1 MAFPPLNEDP
11 AACHSA
17 GRYYIVIGIDA
28 YPTKEDVLRGCV
40 SDATK
45 IFGFLTQNLGIPTD
59 HISLLLGTTASLSSF
74 NRASGMARIARATR
88 ANIIEAL
95 LGHSTNSQI
104 QKGDNVIIYFS
115 GHGAVYRCKD
125 HPGYGPDSPS
135 STGTIEA
142 LCPMDR
148 RARAR
153 GFRLGR
159 SKPIPDISDRELST
173 ILTEI
178 SRTKGHHITVIL
190 DCCHSGLTR
199 GIQVRGSE
207 AVVCEAKAL
216 SATTSIADMF
226 EAADKRLGRLKTDD
240 GSPRYPSISGGD
252 WTPDIP
258 ENSHVVL
265 AACQAYE
272 YAAEVQLAD
281 NLDSKSERHNGC
293 FTLALISSL
302 KSIIRDPASLNS
314 ELPTYV

>member
-1 MAFPPLNEDP
+1 AV
-11 AACHSA
+11 
-17 GRYYIVIGIDA
+17 VIGIDA

-88 ANIIEAL
+88 PPWSLYEF
-95 LGHSTNSQI
+95 QI

-190 DCCHSGLTR
+190 DC
-199 GIQVRGSE
+199 
-207 AVVCEAKAL
+207 
-216 SATTSIADMF
+216 
-226 EAADKRLGRLKTDD
+226 
-240 GSPRYPSISGGD
+240 
-252 WTPDIP
+252 
-258 ENSHVVL
+258 
-265 AACQAYE
+265 
-272 YAAEVQLAD
+272 
-281 NLDSKSERHNGC
+281 
-293 FTLALISSL
+293 
-302 KSIIRDPASLNS
+302 
-314 ELPTYV
+314 